1 LFDFQFRAIKIM
13 SVTAEIV
20 TAFYITA
27 LSQNECFYSIEVNI
41 ESIYF
46 DSDFFNIIKRII
58 TFYLMLM

>member
-1 LFDFQFRAIKIM
+1 M